1 MKYKEFDR
9 VKLKTGQEGTIMD
22 ATGGTYAVDIG
33 TEPGKF
39 KTEIVEEDEIEKLIS
54 E

>member
-22 ATGGTYAVDIG
+22 TTGGTYAVDVG

-39 KTEIVEEDEIEKLIS
+39 KTEIVEEDEIEELIS